1 MTDRNSHCP
10 RPCVPIACEVWQ
22 LLSLVPSGG
31 SFLFLS
37 CTHWLNNSNENSEKT
52 LRRSPELC
60 VQLSFP
66 VIALKTLAALALLDA
81 HVLCCGLDTF
91 SAFSK
96 LKKLEAHFVYYSLF
110 SDHWPSFSDVQYL
123 QNFCFYILFIF
134 VVVWNGKVNVIL
146 VILSWLKVG
155 VFIFHF
161 FVYEIKCI

>member
-1 MTDRNSHCP
+1 MTDGNSHCS

-31 SFLFLS
+31 SFLS

-52 LRRSPELC
+52 LCRSPELC

-66 VIALKTLAALALLDA
+66 VIALKTLAALALLDS

-123 QNFCFYILFIF
+123 ENFCFYILFIF
-134 VVVWNGKVNVIL
+134 VVVWSGKVNVIF
-146 VILSWLKVG
+146 VVLSWLKVG